1 MENLN
6 DIKNELKRIQENFN
20 PAKSTYRIIDKV
32 INDDMSIDQMLK
44 SLYSIKGI
52 EKYPED
58 IKEKYFEIVESLQKL
73 LIVKRKREK
82 QEQEN
87 KKTKELKDII
97 ASIEEREVKDK
108 KEEPFKKE
116 PAPERIKQNLV
127 KLQEKSIKEAKE
139 NLSKKEDLKKE
150 EKKEVI
156 KQGDAK
162 DKKIFKLLIV
172 MIAISIILGVLLIL
186 FL

>member
-6 DIKNELKRIQENFN
+6 DIKNELKQIQENFN
-20 PAKSTYRIIDKV
+20 PTKSTYRIIDKV
-32 INDDMSIDQMLK
+32 INDNMSIDQMLK

-73 LIVKRKREK
+73 LVVQRKREK

-87 KKTKELKDII
+87 KKTKELI

-116 PAPERIKQNLV
+116 PAPEKIKRNLV

-139 NLSKKEDLKKE
+139 NLSKKEELKKE
-150 EKKEVI
+150 EKKEDV

-162 DKKIFKLLIV
+162 DKKIFKILIV